1 MRRSALLLALAA
13 VPASFLPMPWTVV
26 ALLAALIAAAVLDR
40 EVLWLA
46 WRAGLVLALVFAAAL
61 AGAVVAWS
69 AGPERGLAI
78 GSALLVRM
86 LTLLVLAT
94 LAARRMDADA
104 ILAATGRL
112 GLERLGLVLSL
123 ALNCLP
129 HLADAARDSWIA
141 LCVRRPN
148 RRPGLRDLA
157 RLAEVIL
164 AHTARIAD
172 DAAAAAA
179 LRGHAALTLR
189 RPTLPPVPQM
199 VVITGAQD
207 SGKTT
212 ALEQVVSRLHE
223 TDRHLV
229 GFLQL
234 SVREDGRKVGFR
246 LRDIASAREVQFAD
260 RVGHERGEHGT
271 GFRFHAEG
279 FQLGHRALRGARSG
293 GVVIVDELGPVELRG
308 GGHMPALRRALS
320 KSPAA
325 VVVTVRRHLIPVLL
339 AQLTTTTA
347 TIIDLEGSED
357 PVTAVLG
364 AITEGPPAT
373 FSD

>member
-1 MRRSALLLALAA
+1 VVVAVAA
-13 VPASFLPMPWTVV
+13 VPASFLPMPLT
-26 ALLAALIAAAVLDR
+26 ALALVAALVAAAVLDR
-40 EVLWLA
+40 EVLRLA

-78 GSALLVRM
+78 GTALLVRM
-86 LTLLVLAT
+86 LTLLVLTT
-94 LAARRMDADA
+94 LAARQVDADA
-104 ILAATGRL
+104 ILAATARL
-112 GLERLGLVLSL
+112 RLERLGLVLSL

-129 HLADAARDSWIA
+129 HLTEAAHDAWLA
-141 LCVRRPN
+141 LRVRRPD
-148 RRPGLRDLA
+148 RRPRPRDLA

-199 VVITGAQD
+199 VVLTGTQD

-212 ALEQVVSRLHE
+212 ALEQVAQRLGDSGQR
-223 TDRHLV
+223 TI

-234 SVREDGRKVGFR
+234 SARESGRKVGFR
-246 LRDIASAREVQFAD
+246 LRDLVTGREVQLAE
-260 RVGHERGEHGT
+260 RVGHELGEHGT
-271 GFRFHAEG
+271 GFRFFADG
-279 FQLGHRALRGARSG
+279 FQLARRALAGSRSG
-293 GVVIVDELGPVELRG
+293 AVVIVDELGPVELRG
-308 GGHMPALRRALS
+308 GGHMPAVRSALA
-320 KSPAA
+320 KGPRA

-347 TIIDLEGSED
+347 TIVDLETSDD
-357 PVTAVLG
+357 PVGDVLAALAV
-364 AITEGPPAT
+364 GPAQRE
-373 FSD
+373 